1 LKTESRLCKRR
12 RSAQSRVGISLF
24 EPVESVQ
31 MRALFYEK
39 RIQSLDK
46 VMEEI
51 RRLDSDSGVRLVGLY
66 RRKPSFAFLTRSGG
80 TYTLMVYERKG
91 RNQPVLGARLL
102 SRESDSLDELRRFL
116 AEFAEKRVDAY
127 IY

>member
-1 LKTESRLCKRR
+1 
-12 RSAQSRVGISLF
+12 VGISLF